1 MAGIVFE
8 INPREFEQLRA
19 KLASGEMS
27 RGPAKEFVSRSAQFL
42 RGEIVKRTPVDTGRL
57 RSSIAVRLQD
67 EGLTA
72 IVGSNVQYA
81 PHVEFGTRP
90 HWPPMSAMQPW
101 ASRHGFPA
109 GKKGAFL
116 VARAISRKGTR
127 ARRMFQQG
135 VVASEPFI
143 AAEAAHLLQNIGKE
157 FSS

>member
-1 MAGIVFE
+1 MADIVFE

-19 KLASGEMS
+19 KLASDEMS
-27 RGPAKEFVSRSAQFL
+27 RGPAREFVSRSAQFL

-57 RSSIAVRLQD
+57 RSSMAVALQD

-90 HWPPMSAMQPW
+90 HWPPLAAMQPW
-101 ASRHGFPA
+101 ASRHGFGT

-135 VVASEPFI
+135 MAASEPFI

-157 FSS
+157 FSA